1 MSTLTGQRDAR
12 INDTLDIAEEGS
24 KLEIWLS
31 VQQEEYMYQRDSNMA
46 GFNVSH
52 NMKQSINSFYIKII
66 TFTKLFINQKIR
78 IE

>member
-12 INDTLDIAEEGS
+12 INDTLDIGEEGS

-46 GFNVSH
+46 GFNVS
-52 NMKQSINSFYIKII
+52 
-66 TFTKLFINQKIR
+66 NQ
-78 IE
+78 